1 MPRER
6 GKRLSYFYRVK
17 QPIPL
22 STIKAA
28 NETNSF
34 PTLRVWVVLKQLSR
48 NTILFNLNYANL
60 SKITGIS
67 HTSLRAHIK
76 RMVEMGLAKHQHGHL
91 LLTGINKLKKHPGET
106 CIQIPVHPGKAETI
120 LEFQKA
126 LIHRNIK
133 NQEKQIKIKR
143 GLVNHCNRPHGK
155 VSKRDI
161 RLLNKSGGVKKLAN
175 SIQSVTTLANKT
187 IGKMFV
193 KSNGQGRSQ
202 NTGQRIQ
209 KSLREAGLIKTKA
222 RFELFKAIATP
233 FEAAY
238 LNSNFETGHIFN
250 YANGSAYRRL
260 SNVISV

>member
-1 MPRER
+1 M
-6 GKRLSYFYRVK
+6 K

-22 STIKAA
+22 SIINAA
-28 NETNSF
+28 NESNSF

-67 HTSLRAHIK
+67 HTSLRYHVS
-76 RMVEMGLAKHQHGHL
+76 RMVAVGLAKHAHGHL
-91 LLTGINKLKKHPGET
+91 LLTGINKLKKHENEKCVLVPVERSKSK
-106 CIQIPVHPGKAETI
+106 QI
-120 LEFQKA
+120 LQFQKA

-133 NQEKQIKIKR
+133 NQEKQIKIKQSI
-143 GLVNHCNRPHGK
+143 VNHCNRPHGK
-155 VSKRDI
+155 LSKRDI
-161 RLLNKSGGVKKLAN
+161 RLLNKSGGIKKLAN
-175 SIQSVTTLANKT
+175 AIQSVTTLANKT
-187 IGKMFV
+187 IGKMFI
-193 KSNGQGRSQ
+193 RSQ

-209 KSLREAGLIKTKA
+209 KALREAGLIKTKA

-238 LNSNFETGHIFN
+238 LNSNFESGYIFN
-250 YANGSAYRRL
+250 YSNGSVYRRL

>member
-22 STIKAA
+22 STIFAA
-28 NETNSF
+28 NESNSF
-34 PTLRVWVVLKQLSR
+34 ATLRVWVVLKQLSR

-67 HTSLRAHIK
+67 HTSLRYHVS
-76 RMVEMGLAKHQHGHL
+76 RMVEIGLAKHQHGHL
-91 LLTGINKLKKHPGET
+91 LLTGINKLKKHDREVCVLVPVERSKAK
-106 CIQIPVHPGKAETI
+106 QI
-120 LEFQKA
+120 LQFQKA

-133 NQEKQIKIKR
+133 NQEKQIARKQQI
-143 GLVNHCNRPHGK
+143 VSNCNRPHGK
-155 VSKRDI
+155 VSKSAL
-161 RLLNKSGGVKKLAN
+161 RLIAKSGGIKKLECKL
-175 SIQSVTTLANKT
+175 QSVTTLANKT
-187 IGKMFV
+187 IGKMF
-193 KSNGQGRSQ
+193 SRSQ
-202 NTGQRIQ
+202 NTGHRIQ
-209 KSLREAGLIKTKA
+209 KNLREAGLIKTKA

-238 LNSNFETGHIFN
+238 LNSNFESGYIFN
-250 YANGSAYRRL
+250 YSNGSVYRRL

>member
-48 NTILFNLNYANL
+48 NTILFNLNYSNL

-67 HTSLRAHIK
+67 HTSLRWHIR
-76 RMVEMGLAKHQHGHL
+76 RMVEMGLAKHQHRHL
-91 LLTGINKLKKHPGET
+91 HLTGINKLKKHDRET
-106 CIQIPVHPGKAETI
+106 CVLVPVERSKSKQI
-120 LEFQKA
+120 LQFQKA

-187 IGKMFV
+187 IGKMF
-193 KSNGQGRSQ
+193 SRSQ
-202 NTGQRIQ
+202 NTGHRIQ
-209 KSLREAGLIKTKA
+209 KKLREAGLIKTKA

-238 LNSNFETGHIFN
+238 LNSNFESGYIFN
-250 YANGSAYRRL
+250 YANGSVYRRL

>member
-1 MPRER
+1 MP
-6 GKRLSYFYRVK
+6 K

-22 STIKAA
+22 STINAA
-28 NETNSF
+28 NEENSF

-67 HTSLRAHIK
+67 HTSLRWHIK

-91 LLTGINKLKKHPGET
+91 HLTGINKLKKHPAEV
-106 CIQIPVHPGKAETI
+106 CVLVPVERSKSKQI
-120 LEFQKA
+120 LQFQKA

-133 NQEKQIKIKR
+133 NQEKQIKIKQSI
-143 GLVNHCNRPHGK
+143 VNHCNRPHGK
-155 VSKRDI
+155 LSKRDI
-161 RLLNKSGGVKKLAN
+161 RLLNKSGGEKKLAN
-175 SIQSVTTLANKT
+175 AIQSVTTLANKT
-187 IGKMFV
+187 IGKMF
-193 KSNGQGRSQ
+193 SRSQ
-202 NTGQRIQ
+202 NTGRRIQ

-238 LNSNFETGHIFN
+238 LNSNFESGHIFN
-250 YANGSAYRRL
+250 YANGSVYRRL

>member
-1 MPRER
+1 MQ
-6 GKRLSYFYRVK
+6 K

-22 STIKAA
+22 SIINAA

-67 HTSLRAHIK
+67 HTSLRYHVS
-76 RMVEMGLAKHQHGHL
+76 RMVDSGLAKHQHGHL
-91 LLTGINKLKKHPGET
+91 HLTGINKLKKHDRET
-106 CIQIPVHPGKAETI
+106 CVLVPVERSKSKQI
-120 LEFQKA
+120 LQFQKA

-133 NQEKQIKIKR
+133 NQEKQIKRKEGI
-143 GLVNHCNRPHGK
+143 VSNCNRPHGK
-155 VSKRDI
+155 VSKSALKLI
-161 RLLNKSGGVKKLAN
+161 SKSGGIKKLQ
-175 SIQSVTTLANKT
+175 SSVQSVTTLANKT
-187 IGKMFV
+187 IGKMF
-193 KSNGQGRSQ
+193 SRSQ

-209 KSLREAGLIKTKA
+209 KKLRDAGLIKTKA

-238 LNSNFETGHIFN
+238 LNSNFESGHIYN
-250 YANGSAYRRL
+250 YANGSVYRRL
-260 SNVISV
+260 SNSISL

>member
-1 MPRER
+1 M
-6 GKRLSYFYRVK
+6 K
-17 QPIPL
+17 QPIPISL
-22 STIKAA
+22 IVTM
-28 NETNSF
+28 NESNSF
-34 PTLRVWVVLKQLSR
+34 GTLRIWVVLKQLHR
-48 NTILFNLNYANL
+48 NTILYNLNYATL

-67 HTSLRAHIK
+67 HTSLRWHIK

-133 NQEKQIKIKR
+133 NQEKQIKIKQSI
-143 GLVNHCNRPHGK
+143 VNHCNRPHGK
-155 VSKRDI
+155 LSKRDI
-161 RLLNKSGGVKKLAN
+161 RLLNKSGGEKKLAN
-175 SIQSVTTLANKT
+175 AIQSVTTLANKT
-187 IGKMFV
+187 IGKMF
-193 KSNGQGRSQ
+193 SRSQ

-238 LNSNFETGHIFN
+238 LNSNFESGYIFN
-250 YANGSAYRRL
+250 YANGSVYRRL